1 MMITIPKERDL
12 KAKKVKKIVLTSCSH
27 NDNHCSTTIT
37 MDVRETAHFLSF
49 LRGKKKITAP
59 SVTKKSTTITNAPHS
74 ALGLFT
80 SYVLQASK
88 AITQCIEKYLYI
100 ILSLLLSFYW
110 IF

>member
-49 LRGKKKITAP
+49 LRGKKK
-59 SVTKKSTTITNAPHS
+59 SLHLQFLKKAQQ
-74 ALGLFT
+74 
-80 SYVLQASK
+80 LQMH
-88 AITQCIEKYLYI
+88 L
-100 ILSLLLSFYW
+100 ILH
-110 IF
+110 